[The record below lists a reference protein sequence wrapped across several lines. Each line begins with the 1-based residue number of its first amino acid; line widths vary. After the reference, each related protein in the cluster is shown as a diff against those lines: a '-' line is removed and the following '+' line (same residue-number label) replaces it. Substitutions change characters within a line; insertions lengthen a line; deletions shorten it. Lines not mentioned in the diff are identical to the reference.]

1 MTKEIIVD
9 LVTSGMNIADV
20 KNIISEVFESY
31 FIHEGKI
38 YIRYKGIPK
47 EFDTELE
54 KKDYI
59 DSLSIQDRLDFF
71 RKQIISVE
79 KEYIFIYPIWGMVT
93 LPKSNNILLFDCHLY
108 SPEAEKML
116 GEDVNF
122 DETFDTSHIEK
133 KSEEI
138 DSSNLKDKFRSR
150 CNAKVI
156 VTATSLKSASKIA
169 EAKFLNLLNSL
180 NFYYAHEYHE
190 FFWDGQFRG
199 KEIDEENGSFGTLF
213 GSRDDKQF
221 RRNISRSNPKFLSDK
236 KYDNIKKV
244 SQVIQELEKREL
256 YFEANTIL
264 GVFDIISKAQWQNE
278 ESKLLNYWIAIESL
292 ANISKKDAESKFIF
306 VKETISNMYF
316 LWEQYRPIS
325 NLFRV
330 TDIYS
335 QSFYEQDDTIN
346 IPVDF
351 LQSVG
356 IYNARSEDSVVSLK
370 HFYNRMEELKEYTT
384 KESFLDEIEDTV
396 TFYKDNEEALKQL
409 REKRSE
415 VKLTVDYIYKC
426 RNQIVHNGYVD
437 KNLVPYLVNFAE
449 AYAGSLMNRIIE
461 VYSNGQYNLQYYF
474 IKEMYE
480 GNLLEKLLSGK
491 SPYKI
496 NIED

>member
-1 MTKEIIVD
+1 
-9 LVTSGMNIADV
+9 
-20 KNIISEVFESY
+20 
-31 FIHEGKI
+31 
-38 YIRYKGIPK
+38 
-47 EFDTELE
+47 
-54 KKDYI
+54 
-59 DSLSIQDRLDFF
+59 
-71 RKQIISVE
+71 
-79 KEYIFIYPIWGMVT
+79 
-93 LPKSNNILLFDCHLY
+93 
-108 SPEAEKML
+108 
-116 GEDVNF
+116 
-122 DETFDTSHIEK
+122 
-133 KSEEI
+133 
-138 DSSNLKDKFRSR
+138 
-150 CNAKVI
+150 
-156 VTATSLKSASKIA
+156 
-169 EAKFLNLLNSL
+169 
-180 NFYYAHEYHE
+180 
-190 FFWDGQFRG
+190 
-199 KEIDEENGSFGTLF
+199 
-213 GSRDDKQF
+213 
-221 RRNISRSNPKFLSDK
+221 
-236 KYDNIKKV
+236 
-244 SQVIQELEKREL
+244 
-256 YFEANTIL
+256 
-264 GVFDIISKAQWQNE
+264 
-278 ESKLLNYWIAIESL
+278 
-292 ANISKKDAESKFIF
+292 
-306 VKETISNMYF
+306 MYF